1 MDRPQWLINVTND
14 SWFGHTTGPHQHF
27 ASAILRAVEEG
38 VPVIRVATT
47 GISGVIDS
55 YGHVRTSLPFGTTGI
70 IDTRLPSAQPQVT
83 LYARM
88 GDRLVFGLGV
98 FFSVF
103 VHDSPSARSSVL
115 IVGT

>member
-98 FFSVF
+98 FFLF
-103 VHDSPSARSSVL
+103 LCMILHLRDPRSSS
-115 IVGT
+115 